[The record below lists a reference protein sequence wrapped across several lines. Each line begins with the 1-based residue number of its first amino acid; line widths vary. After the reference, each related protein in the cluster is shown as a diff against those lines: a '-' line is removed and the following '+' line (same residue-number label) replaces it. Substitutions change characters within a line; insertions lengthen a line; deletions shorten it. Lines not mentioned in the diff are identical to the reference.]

1 MAIQFQFEKT
11 SNMRV
16 PLKEP
21 LPLSQAEALLE
32 KENSY
37 AVEEQSEMTFTYSL
51 LNEDNVDV
59 VKLSYKFPEPNF
71 SLLGSIIKE
80 LPTFSEE
87 EQEVIVPWLE
97 EGFGKK
103 IRRAE
108 RPLQIQAPVEQ
119 TQPVPKNKKS
129 KKSILA
135 KFFKRQSKKQ
145 AEVIVEAPNDQQVV
159 VPMQRSIVQPL
170 NQEIMQRFETALDTE
185 NYPEAIRLYEG
196 YTAILSG
203 RNELIAAGYCYL
215 RTDQLQKAKTI
226 NQGLISSALT
236 QDILVMDQ
244 LQALVKASQEKLA
257 LLQLKPL
264 ENVEEI
270 QELTNQIVLYT
281 QEMEGI

>member
-1 MAIQFQFEKT
+1 
-11 SNMRV
+11 MRV

-59 VKLSYKFPEPNF
+59 VQFSYKFPEPNF

-87 EQEVIVPWLE
+87 EQELIVPWLE

-108 RPLQIQAPVEQ
+108 RPLQIQAPAAQ
-119 TQPVPKNKKS
+119 TQPVPKNKKA

-145 AEVIVEAPNDQQVV
+145 AGVIVEAPNDQQVIL
-159 VPMQRSIVQPL
+159 PAQRSSAQSLSQDILQ
-170 NQEIMQRFETALDTE
+170 QFEAALDIE
-185 NYPEAIRLYEG
+185 SYPEAIRLYEG

-203 RNELIAAGYCYL
+203 RNELIAVGYSYL
-215 RTDQLQKAKTI
+215 RTGQLQKAKI
-226 NQGLISSALT
+226 VNERLISSALT
-236 QDILVMDQ
+236 QDILLMDQ
-244 LQALVKASQEKLA
+244 LQALVNASKEKLST
-257 LLQLKPL
+257 LQAEPI
-264 ENVEEI
+264 EHAEEI
-270 QELTNQIVLYT
+270 QVLMNQIVLYT
-281 QEMEGI
+281 QEMEEI

>member
-1 MAIQFQFEKT
+1 MGIQFQFEKT

-37 AVEEQSEMTFTYSL
+37 AMEEQSEMTFTYSL

-59 VKLSYKFPEPNF
+59 VQFSYKFPEPNF

-108 RPLQIQAPVEQ
+108 RTLQIQAPVEQ
-119 TQPVPKNKKS
+119 PQPVPKNKKT

-145 AEVIVEAPNDQQVV
+145 AEVIVEAPNDQQVI
-159 VPMQRSIVQPL
+159 VPTQRSIVQPL
-170 NQEIMQRFETALDTE
+170 NQEIMQRFEAALDTE

-215 RTDQLQKAKTI
+215 RTDQLQKAKTV

-236 QDILVMDQ
+236 QDILLMDQ
-244 LQALVKASQEKLA
+244 LQSLIKASKEKLTT
-257 LLQLKPL
+257 LQLKPL

>member
-1 MAIQFQFEKT
+1 
-11 SNMRV
+11 MRV

-37 AVEEQSEMTFTYSL
+37 AVEEQSKMTFTYSL

-59 VKLSYKFPEPNF
+59 VQFSHKFPEPNF

-108 RPLQIQAPVEQ
+108 RPLQIQAPAEQ
-119 TQPVPKNKKS
+119 PQPVPKNKKT

-145 AEVIVEAPNDQQVV
+145 AEVIVEAPNDQQVI
-159 VPMQRSIVQPL
+159 VPTQRTIVQPL
-170 NQEIMQRFETALDTE
+170 NLEIMQRFEAALDTE

-215 RTDQLQKAKTI
+215 RTDQLQKAKTV

-244 LQALVKASQEKLA
+244 LQALVKASKEKLST
-257 LLQLKPL
+257 LQLKPL

>member
-59 VKLSYKFPEPNF
+59 VQFSYKFPEPNF

-108 RPLQIQAPVEQ
+108 RPLQIQAPAEQ
-119 TQPVPKNKKS
+119 PQPVPKNKKT

-145 AEVIVEAPNDQQVV
+145 AEVIVEAPNDQQVI
-159 VPMQRSIVQPL
+159 VPTQRTIVQPL
-170 NQEIMQRFETALDTE
+170 NQEIMQRFEAALDTE

-215 RTDQLQKAKTI
+215 RTDQLQKAKTV

-244 LQALVKASQEKLA
+244 LQALVKASKEKLST
-257 LLQLKPL
+257 LQLKPL

>member
-51 LNEDNVDV
+51 LNEDDVDV
-59 VKLSYKFPEPNF
+59 VQFSYKFPEPNF

-108 RPLQIQAPVEQ
+108 RPLQIQAPLEQ
-119 TQPVPKNKKS
+119 TQPVPKNKKN

-145 AEVIVEAPNDQQVV
+145 AEVIVEASNDQQIV

-215 RTDQLQKAKTI
+215 RTDQLQKAKTV

-244 LQALVKASQEKLA
+244 LQALVKASQEKLSM
-257 LLQLKPL
+257 LQLKPL

>member
-59 VKLSYKFPEPNF
+59 VQFSYKFPEPNF

-108 RPLQIQAPVEQ
+108 RPLQIQAPAEQ
-119 TQPVPKNKKS
+119 PQPVPKNKKT

-145 AEVIVEAPNDQQVV
+145 AAVIVEAPNDQQVI
-159 VPMQRSIVQPL
+159 VPTQRSIVQPL
-170 NQEIMQRFETALDTE
+170 SQEIMQRFEAALDTE

-215 RTDQLQKAKTI
+215 RTDQLQKAKTV

-244 LQALVKASQEKLA
+244 LQELVKASKEKLST
-257 LLQLKPL
+257 LQLKPL

>member
-37 AVEEQSEMTFTYSL
+37 AVEEQSKMTFTYSL

-59 VKLSYKFPEPNF
+59 VQFSHKFPEPNF

-108 RPLQIQAPVEQ
+108 RPLQIQAPAEQ
-119 TQPVPKNKKS
+119 PQPVPKNKKT

-145 AEVIVEAPNDQQVV
+145 AEVIVEAPNDQQVI
-159 VPMQRSIVQPL
+159 VPTQRTIVQPL
-170 NQEIMQRFETALDTE
+170 NLEIMQRFEAALDTE

-215 RTDQLQKAKTI
+215 RTDQLQKAKTV

-244 LQALVKASQEKLA
+244 LQALVKASKEKLST
-257 LLQLKPL
+257 LQLKPL